1 MLAVRCFQQG
11 TPGSLREPVSCSR
24 ANEHEAALFLFY
36 HTEGLPSR
44 NDRPGKFSFSSLMK
58 GETPMKRILLAACL
72 LPLCLCLASC
82 GQSRRVLTGI
92 RFVRGNS
99 MVMDNGFLFIEVHK
113 DKISLLTHI
122 DLESYDSQTRQ
133 DIPIT
138 PAQWQQLESAVMAL
152 ELKPMGKSF
161 LSNLLQYMKQ
171 DGTDYRTLTLIWETG
186 RGTKEVTYRWPN
198 TPQADALEKLLV
210 QLAEENK

>member
-1 MLAVRCFQQG
+1 
-11 TPGSLREPVSCSR
+11 
-24 ANEHEAALFLFY
+24 
-36 HTEGLPSR
+36 
-44 NDRPGKFSFSSLMK
+44 
-58 GETPMKRILLAACL
+58 MKRIFLAVCL
-72 LPLCLCLASC
+72 LPLCLCLAAC
-82 GQSRRVLTGI
+82 GQSGRKLAGI

-138 PAQWQQLESAVMAL
+138 PAQWQQLEAAALAL

-161 LSNLLQYMKQ
+161 LSNLLQYRKQ

-198 TPQADALEKLLV
+198 TPQADALEELLT
-210 QLAEENK
+210 QLAKDNQ

>member
-1 MLAVRCFQQG
+1 
-11 TPGSLREPVSCSR
+11 
-24 ANEHEAALFLFY
+24 
-36 HTEGLPSR
+36 
-44 NDRPGKFSFSSLMK
+44 
-58 GETPMKRILLAACL
+58 MKRIFLAVCL
-72 LPLCLCLASC
+72 LSLCLCLAAC
-82 GQSRRVLTGI
+82 GQSGRKLAGI

-113 DKISLLTHI
+113 DKISLLSHI
-122 DLESYDSQTRQ
+122 DLESHDSQTKQ

-138 PAQWQQLESAVMAL
+138 PAGWQQLEAAALAL

-198 TPQADALEKLLV
+198 TPQADALEELLT
-210 QLAEENK
+210 QLAKDNQ

>member
-1 MLAVRCFQQG
+1 
-11 TPGSLREPVSCSR
+11 
-24 ANEHEAALFLFY
+24 
-36 HTEGLPSR
+36 
-44 NDRPGKFSFSSLMK
+44 
-58 GETPMKRILLAACL
+58 MKRIFLAVCL
-72 LPLCLCLASC
+72 LPLCLCLAAC
-82 GQSRRVLTGI
+82 GQSGRKLAGI

-113 DKISLLTHI
+113 DKISLLSHI
-122 DLESYDSQTRQ
+122 DLESHDSQTRQ

-138 PAQWQQLESAVMAL
+138 PAQWQQLEAAALAL

-198 TPQADALEKLLV
+198 TPQADALEELLT
-210 QLAEENK
+210 QLAKDNQ